1 MNHLVKLSLPNIL
14 SFLSIPVSGRGSLV
28 DADMI
33 MTANMPTVLTI
44 EGIGFYTSNV
54 DGEWEFTE
62 VEDRTMDIYVP
73 QVYSHTNAY
82 VLTNGYN
89 LQFRV
94 RAQQDAR
101 VMLMQVMVF
110 YSCVRESL
118 FHVPHTLR
126 H

>member
-1 MNHLVKLSLPNIL
+1 MLLQKNNNLKFSLEDF
-14 SFLSIPVSGRGSLV
+14 FLLDCSGRGALV

-33 MTANMPTVLTI
+33 MQGTMSSVMTI
-44 EGIGFYTSNV
+44 EGLGFYTNGV

-82 VLTNGYN
+82 VLTSGYSI
-89 LQFRV
+89 QFRV

-101 VMLMQVMVF
+101 VLLMQV
-110 YSCVRESL
+110 YNN
-118 FHVPHTLR
+118 
-126 H
+126 

>member
-1 MNHLVKLSLPNIL
+1 MLSCL

-62 VEDRTMDIYVP
+62 VEDRTMDI
-73 QVYSHTNAY
+73 
-82 VLTNGYN
+82 
-89 LQFRV
+89 
-94 RAQQDAR
+94 
-101 VMLMQVMVF
+101 
-110 YSCVRESL
+110 
-118 FHVPHTLR
+118 
-126 H
+126 

>member
-1 MNHLVKLSLPNIL
+1 
-14 SFLSIPVSGRGSLV
+14 
-28 DADMI
+28 

-110 YSCVRESL
+110 LLLRKRESL
-118 FHVPHTLR
+118 SCSSHNTSLVIFYIEKIRCSHFCRIQV
-126 H
+126 